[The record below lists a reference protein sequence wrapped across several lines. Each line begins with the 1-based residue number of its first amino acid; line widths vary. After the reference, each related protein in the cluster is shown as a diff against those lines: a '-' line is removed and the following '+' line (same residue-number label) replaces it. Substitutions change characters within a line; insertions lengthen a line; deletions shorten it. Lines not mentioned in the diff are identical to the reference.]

1 MSNDIKRTVGNIDYV
16 ANQKRTFDLPT
27 DNFINKLYLSLTG
40 SVNTGAVAPVLEPG
54 NPMSLIKNIEVIAE
68 GSGVIK
74 HYSARDLYLMDIYKY
89 GTKPEIRPTTTTA
102 NQTNSTFEASFSI
115 DFDSRDFETLLPAFQ
130 LGTLTL
136 AITWGNDTDLGKN
149 TSINEATVAIT
160 THEII
165 DGESEGIFKEQTI
178 IKNIPSASTH
188 RINLPRGNLYE
199 GLFIHATE
207 VGIGGETIGGQSS
220 DTLIEN
226 IEIKINGTQQI
237 RDFSWS
243 EIRKENKIDMGL
255 ETLPEGTVYIDFI
268 ENINT
273 EQTEVTKFEIFAKTK
288 SPHGE
293 SEIRVITQE
302 LIIDFIDD
310 DIDDDY
316 DDDDY

>member
-16 ANQKRTFDLPT
+16 ANQKKTFDLPT

-40 SVNTGAVAPVLEPG
+40 SVNTGATVPSL
-54 NPMSLIKNIEVIAE
+54 NPNNPLGIIKNIEVIAE

-74 HYSARDLYLMDIYKY
+74 HYNAEDLFLMDIYEY
-89 GTKPEIRPTTTTA
+89 GTRPELTHTTTAA
-102 NQTNSTFEASFSI
+102 NQTNSTFEASLSI

-136 AITWGNDTDLGKN
+136 AITWGNDTDLATH

-165 DGESEGIFKEQTI
+165 DGESEGIYKEQTI

-188 RINLPRGNLYE
+188 RIDLPRGNLYE
-199 GLFIHATE
+199 GLFIHALE
-207 VGIGGETIGGQSS
+207 RGGVSS
-220 DTLIEN
+220 DFLVEN
-226 IEIKINGTQQI
+226 IEIKLNGTQQI

-243 EIRKENKIDMGL
+243 EIRRENKLDMGL
-255 ETLPEGTVYIDFI
+255 ETLPTGTVYIDFI

-288 SPHGE
+288 SPTGE

-302 LIIDFIDD
+302 LIIDFVDD
-310 DIDDDY
+310 DIDDY
-316 DDDDY
+316 DDDDDY

>member
-54 NPMSLIKNIEVIAE
+54 NPMGLIKNIEVIAE

-74 HYSARDLYLMDIYKY
+74 HYSARDLYLMDIYEY
-89 GTKPEIRPTTTTA
+89 GTRPKIRQTTTEA
-102 NQTNSTFEASFSI
+102 NQTNRLFEASFSI

-149 TSINEATVAIT
+149 ISINEATVAIT

-178 IKNIPSASTH
+178 IKNIPSASVH
-188 RINLPRGNLYE
+188 RIDLPRGNLYE

-207 VGIGGETIGGQSS
+207 VGVGAETIGGQSS
-220 DTLIEN
+220 DKLIEN

-237 RDFSWS
+237 RDFAWS
-243 EIRKENKIDMGL
+243 EIRKENKIDFGL

-288 SPHGE
+288 SPDGE

-302 LIIDFIDD
+302 LIIDFVDD
-310 DIDDDY
+310 DIDEY
-316 DDDDY
+316 EDDDY

>member
-1 MSNDIKRTVGNIDYV
+1 MSNDIKRTVGNINYV
-16 ANQKRTFDLPT
+16 ANQKKTFDLPT

-40 SVNTGAVAPVLEPG
+40 SVNTGATTPAVRPG

-74 HYSARDLYLMDIYKY
+74 HYSAEDLYLTDIYLY
-89 GTKPEIRPTTTTA
+89 GTRPEIQTTPAAANTT
-102 NQTNSTFEASFSI
+102 NQPFEASFSI
-115 DFDSRDFETLLPAFQ
+115 DFDARDYETLLPAFQ

-136 AITWGNDTDLGKN
+136 AITWGNDTDLGTH

-160 THEII
+160 THEIV

-178 IKNIPSASTH
+178 ITNIPSAMTH
-188 RINLPRGNLYE
+188 RIDLPRGNLYE

-207 VGIGGETIGGQSS
+207 NNGVSS
-220 DTLIEN
+220 DSLIEN
-226 IEIKINGTQQI
+226 IEIKMNGTEQI
-237 RDFSWS
+237 RDFSWK
-243 EIRKENKIDMGL
+243 EIRKENKIDFGL
-255 ETLPEGTVYIDFI
+255 ETLPAGTVYVDFI

-273 EQTEVTKFEIFAKTK
+273 EQNEVTKFEIFAKTK
-288 SPHGE
+288 SPAGE

-310 DIDDDY
+310 EDIEDDE
-316 DDDDY
+316 DDEFEEI